1 MAIKIK
7 ESFVTEANASR
18 IKGYLLSKALRK
30 EEVSESEIKKVYGMN
45 DSEFGAAVDKLV
57 VDNVVDFVVP
67 TGSRD

>member
-30 EEVSESEIKKVYGMN
+30 EEVSELEIKKVYGMN
-45 DSEFGAAVDKLV
+45 DADFEAAVVKLV
-57 VDNVVDFVVP
+57 LDKVVDDVEKP
-67 TGSRD
+67 